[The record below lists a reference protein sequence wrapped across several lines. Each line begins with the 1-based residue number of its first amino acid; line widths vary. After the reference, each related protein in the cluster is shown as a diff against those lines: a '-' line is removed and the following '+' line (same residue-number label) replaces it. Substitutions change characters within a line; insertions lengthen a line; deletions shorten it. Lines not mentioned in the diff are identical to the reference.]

1 MTYRLSPQIMMTIGA
16 CALLMSLAAPVH
28 AQTYNDRRIGSGS
41 AANDIRRET
50 QQMQQRRAMESM
62 RQSQD
67 AQSRARATEDR
78 QRALKRETDQ
88 LSRPLRR
95 DD

>member
-1 MTYRLSPQIMMTIGA
+1 MTYRLSPQIVMTIGV
-16 CALLMSLAAPVH
+16 CALLMSLAAPVD

-67 AQSRARATEDR
+67 AQARARATEDR
-78 QRALKRETDQ
+78 QRQLKRETDQ